1 MQSVGESEDPFKP
14 PTSGRCRGGR
24 ERAHVVQEM
33 LACVIFRERVIV
45 RVCVCVF
52 KRGNRRNSSGGKD
65 VSKLCDK
72 NQMRLFV

>member
-1 MQSVGESEDPFKP
+1 M
-14 PTSGRCRGGR
+14 
-24 ERAHVVQEM
+24 VQEM